1 MAVLGVGIDVA
12 DRRRIEQLIQRSGR
26 RFLVRWFSDREL
38 GQCGSASA
46 ALTSRFAAK
55 EAVWKALGLPRDGAL
70 AWRLLEVLV
79 DGRGRTEVR
88 FAGWIAD
95 EVAQR
100 RISEVFVTTVVHG
113 DIAVAMA
120 VLQGPGANDMAV
132 GKAPVT

>member
-1 MAVLGVGIDVA
+1 MTLVGVGIDVA
-12 DRRRIEQLIQRSGR
+12 SLARIEGLVQRYGGTFTR
-26 RFLVRWFSDREL
+26 RWFDADDFPQGRI
-38 GQCGSASA
+38 SAMNLAKS
-46 ALTSRFAAK
+46 FAAK
-55 EAVWKALGLPRDGAL
+55 EAVWKALGLPRDRAL

-132 GKAPVT
+132 